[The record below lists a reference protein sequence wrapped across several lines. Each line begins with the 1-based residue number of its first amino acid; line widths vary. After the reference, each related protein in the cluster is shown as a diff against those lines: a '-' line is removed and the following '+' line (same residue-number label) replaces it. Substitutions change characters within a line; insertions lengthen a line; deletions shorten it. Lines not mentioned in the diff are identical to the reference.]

1 MAGRAKEG
9 EKGGTYSKDGQR
21 SPVHAIHTFAPR
33 IRDLAP
39 RYGLAYCPTL
49 SSAAAFTTR
58 VQVALEDG
66 RLHARDGQAL
76 QVHHIRLVRLERLQR
91 LGIDLKDARFVWTW
105 VRSLVAA
112 PGVPG
117 SAWRLRSRGPPG
129 PA

>member
-1 MAGRAKEG
+1 MAGRTKEG

-58 VQVALEDG
+58 VQVALEEG
-66 RLHARDGQAL
+66 CHHARDGQAL
-76 QVHHIRLVRLERLQR
+76 QVHHIRLVRLERR
-91 LGIDLKDARFVWTW
+91 PEDAHVSIL
-105 VRSLVAA
+105 RSLCFTTGMAKVCTD
-112 PGVPG
+112 GNGEGGERMRV
-117 SAWRLRSRGPPG
+117 
-129 PA
+129 